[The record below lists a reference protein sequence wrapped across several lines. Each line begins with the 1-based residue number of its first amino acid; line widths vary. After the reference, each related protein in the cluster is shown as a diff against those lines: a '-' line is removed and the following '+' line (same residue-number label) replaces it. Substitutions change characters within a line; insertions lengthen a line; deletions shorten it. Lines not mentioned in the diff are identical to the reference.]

1 MVLMAEPPNN
11 SPLSAPSSMSW
22 SEWASSVPPEQ
33 QSRALSAL
41 LPLATPK
48 WTRYIP
54 HSPHPT
60 QRVFLLLDHVLE
72 AFFGGAAGGGKSDAL
87 LMAALQYVDVPGYN
101 AILFRRTF
109 QDLSLP
115 GSLLD
120 RARDWLQGTDAKW
133 DDREHTWRFPN
144 PEFDATVYKGG
155 ATLTFAYL
163 QTEAQKHRYAGAD
176 FQFIGFDEVTSF
188 SETMYQFLFSRLR
201 KDRDLTVP
209 LRMRSASNPGNKGHA
224 WVKRRFITEGADKGR
239 VFVPS
244 VVQDNPSLDI
254 EEYLVSLDQL
264 DPVTRQRL
272 LNGDWDIR
280 EGGMFKRDW
289 FGKVLATAPQT
300 PEMRTIRYWDLA
312 ATEEEEGLPSSASS
326 DPDWTVGA
334 KLGLDL
340 HTRLL
345 YMLDQRR
352 GRWSPQGVESNVKAT
367 AMQDGIRT
375 GIRIEQEPGAAG
387 KSLISYYSRHVL
399 QGFTVRG
406 IPATTSKETRAGPFA
421 SQAEAGNIY
430 VVEGPWLGD
439 FLEEAEGF
447 PNVEHD
453 DQVDAW
459 SGAFNEL
466 MKGGEASSSS
476 YVEQAKPK
484 VIRRGDLT
492 LRGDRYVD
500 R

>member
-1 MVLMAEPPNN
+1 MALPATQ
-11 SPLSAPSSMSW
+11 LSSSSLWVPALMSW
-22 SEWASSVPPEQ
+22 SEWVSSVPPEQ
-33 QSRALSAL
+33 ANRALSDL
-41 LPLATPK
+41 TPLVTPK

-163 QTEAQKHRYAGAD
+163 QTEMQKHRYAGAD
-176 FQFIGFDEVTSF
+176 FQFIGFDESTSF

-201 KDRDLTVP
+201 KDMDLDVP

-224 WVKRRFITEGADKGR
+224 WVKRRFITEGRAKGR

-244 VVQDNPSLDI
+244 VVQDNPSLNI
-254 EEYLVSLDQL
+254 EEYLISLEQL
-264 DPVTRQRL
+264 DPITRMRL
-272 LNGDWDIR
+272 LKGDWDIR
-280 EGGMFKRDW
+280 EGGMFKREW
-289 FGKVLATAPQT
+289 FGKVLQTAPQAET
-300 PEMRTIRYWDLA
+300 FRTVRYWDLA
-312 ATEEEEGLPSSASS
+312 ATEEDDGLPSGN

-334 KLGLDL
+334 KLGLDT

-352 GRWSPQGVESNVKAT
+352 GRWSPQGVEANVKAT
-367 AMQDGIRT
+367 AAQDGTRT
-375 GIRIEQEPGAAG
+375 PIRIEQEPGAAG
-387 KSLISYYSRHVL
+387 KSLISYYTRHVL
-399 QGFTVRG
+399 QGYSVRG
-406 IPATTSKETRAGPFA
+406 VPQSQSKETRAGPFA

-430 VVEGPWLGD
+430 VVEGPWLSD
-439 FLEEAEGF
+439 FLDEAEGF

-453 DQVDAW
+453 DQIDAW
-459 SGAFNEL
+459 SGAFNDL
-466 MKGGEASSSS
+466 MKGVEVASHS
-476 YVEQAKPK
+476 YVQPAQAK
-484 VIRRGDLT
+484 VVRRGDLT
-492 LRGDRYVD
+492 LRGAQYVD
-500 R
+500 RD